1 MSPIENERTKLTATA
16 INNLA
21 LAFAVAGFVAPLV
34 GYSFGL
40 SSAPP
45 ASAGTIVVSFVWLT
59 AAIVLHIAARRFLR
73 NLRP

>member
-40 SSAPP
+40 ASAPP
-45 ASAGTIVVSFVWLT
+45 VGFTTILVSLIWLIV
-59 AAIVLHIAARRFLR
+59 AIALHLLARIVLRSL
-73 NLRP
+73 PS

>member
-40 SSAPP
+40 ASAPP
-45 ASAGTIVVSFVWLT
+45 VGFTTMLVSLIWLT
-59 AAIVLHIAARRFLR
+59 VAIALHLLARIVLRSLSS
-73 NLRP
+73 

>member
-21 LAFAVAGFVAPLV
+21 LAFAVAGFVAPPV

-40 SSAPP
+40 TSAPP
-45 ASAGTIVVSFVWLT
+45 VGFTTILFSLIWLT
-59 AAIVLHIAARRFLR
+59 VAIALHILARAVLR
-73 NLRP
+73 SLTS